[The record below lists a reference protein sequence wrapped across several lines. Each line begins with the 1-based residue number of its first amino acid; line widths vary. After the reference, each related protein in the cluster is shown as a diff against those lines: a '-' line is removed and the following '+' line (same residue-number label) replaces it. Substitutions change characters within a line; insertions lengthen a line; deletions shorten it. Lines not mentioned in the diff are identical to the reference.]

1 MKDDRLAYTYRLID
15 IGIDKEK
22 QGDTRRSHA
31 AYESAIRN
39 FMHLAFVEYSNFD
52 DVKSWLADHPLE
64 FVTERFIAITKDVI
78 AMPQPEWTR
87 YFQSGNYLL
96 IAFSLFFAVL
106 GQPERTRFFAR
117 LAGEPVL
124 FATPFWGEFGKTYA
138 AFVEG
143 RDYKPGF
150 PKMNFANRYQ
160 LPYID
165 LMAASLHGRS
175 WEPAIAEIDRQ
186 FIARNAD
193 PRMDANDP
201 YMIDGSTDRPV
212 KFDFRKHGL
221 LAIIDQAKA

>member
-1 MKDDRLAYTYRLID
+1 MNNKRLAYTYRLID

-22 QGDTRRSHA
+22 HGDIRRAHT
-31 AYESAIRN
+31 AYEAAVEN
-39 FMHLAFVEYSNFD
+39 FMHLAFVECSNID
-52 DVKSWLADHPLE
+52 EVKNWLANHPLD
-64 FVTERFIAITKDVI
+64 FATERFIAITEDVI
-78 AMPQPEWTR
+78 AMPQSEWTR

-106 GQPERTRFFAR
+106 GQPERMRFFAR
-117 LAGEPVL
+117 LAAEPVL

-143 RDYKPGF
+143 RDYKPEF
-150 PKMNFANRYQ
+150 PNINFPNRYQ

-165 LMAASLHGRS
+165 LMAASLDGRYL
-175 WEPAIAEIDRQ
+175 EPAIAEIDRQ

-193 PRMDANDP
+193 HRMDANDP
-201 YMIDGSTDRPV
+201 YMIDGSADRPV

-221 LAIIDQAKA
+221 LAIIDRAKV